1 MVGHKKSEDGTAFLL
16 DRSLLQQCYIMIA
29 FSADI
34 PRFSCLHEADD
45 KALKKKKTFYS
56 SNFRSVGQVLWYTQ
70 SVPDDSMQM
79 HQE

>member
-1 MVGHKKSEDGTAFLL
+1 
-16 DRSLLQQCYIMIA
+16 MIA

-45 KALKKKKTFYS
+45 KALKKKKHFIVPILGQ
-56 SNFRSVGQVLWYTQ
+56 SVKFFDPQ

-79 HQE
+79 QQE